1 MSAAMDKR
9 SAGAWLVTG
18 AKGLLGTTLV
28 PILRNAGLE
37 IVATTRGDLD
47 VTDPAAVADAL
58 ATHRPSVVVNA
69 AAYTAV
75 DDAESHEDDALQ
87 VNGTAAGVVAAA
99 CASAVSQPVLLHL
112 STDYVFDG
120 TASVPYAEDAP
131 TGPRTAYG
139 RTKLVGEQ
147 NVRTLL
153 PDRGYVVRTA
163 WLYGPGGGNFVSTL
177 VRLEGERDTVDVVDD
192 QHGQPTS
199 TLALSRRLLELGKAA
214 VAGTASPGTYH
225 ATASGATT
233 WFGLARE
240 VFALR
245 GADPDRVRPTT
256 SATFVRPARRPAFS
270 VLGHEGWSRADLAP
284 MRAWQEQLAEALPSL
299 RS

>member
-1 MSAAMDKR
+1 MSAAKDKS
-9 SAGAWLVTG
+9 SAGPWLVTG

-28 PILRNAGLE
+28 TTLRSAGRE

-47 VTDPAAVADAL
+47 VTDPSAVADAL
-58 ATHRPSVVVNA
+58 ARHRPSVVVNA

-75 DDAESHEDDALQ
+75 DDAESHEDDALL

-99 CASAVSQPVLLHL
+99 CADAVSQPVLLHV

-120 TASVPYAEDAP
+120 TASVPYAEDAT

-147 NVRTLL
+147 HIRTLL
-153 PDRGYVVRTA
+153 PDRGHVVRTA
-163 WLYGPGGGNFVSTL
+163 WLYGPGGGNFVSTM
-177 VRLEGERDTVDVVDD
+177 VRLERERETVDVVDD

-199 TLALSRRLLELGKAA
+199 TLALSRRLLELGDAA
-214 VAGTASPGTYH
+214 VAGTALPGIYH

-240 VFALR
+240 VFALC

-256 SATFVRPARRPAFS
+256 SATFVRPAPRPAFS
-270 VLGHEGWSRADLAP
+270 VLGHERWTRADLPP
-284 MRAWQEQLAEALPSL
+284 MPPWQEQLAEALPSL